1 MSLFGR
7 AGLRSRRLRSYL
19 RRRAA
24 APPMKRAGMDAAS
37 TGALFRKRAVVFTDC
52 ANFTVRTLRDG
63 ILHFLMVFEA
73 AVDGTEA
80 VVRRAGGSVLKIEA
94 DSLLLLFPD
103 ATSACRGAEAIEAF
117 LAGFNLGRSPDEQ
130 ARFSYGIG
138 YGDLLDLDGDTF
150 GLEVNLASKMG
161 EDLARPGEILL
172 TPAAVANLEASWR
185 RRLVRHRA
193 CRIHDRS
200 FPVKRLRRRNR

>member
-7 AGLRSRRLRSYL
+7 AGPRSRRLRSFL

-24 APPMKRAGMDAAS
+24 APPVRRPLLDAES
-37 TGALFRKRAVVFTDC
+37 FEALFRKRAVVFTDC

-73 AVDGTEA
+73 AVDGA
-80 VVRRAGGSVLKIEA
+80 GAAVRRTGGSVLKIEA
-94 DSLLLLFPD
+94 DSLLLVYDD
-103 ATSACRGAEAIEAF
+103 ATAACRGVDAIERF
-117 LAGFNLGRSPDEQ
+117 LAGFNAGRPADEQ

-172 TPAAVANLEASWR
+172 TPGAVENLAPSWR
-185 RRLVRHRA
+185 RRLVPHA
-193 CRIHDRS
+193 PCRLHGQAI
-200 FPVKRLRRRNR
+200 PVKRLRRRRA